1 MFSFLC
7 IFLIVRD
14 TLVKIRVKQSNE
26 IYEVLKI
33 LKEDFIRTIMLYI
46 WIKRNEKESFMEFH
60 GFAFFI

>member
-1 MFSFLC
+1 MFSFLS

-14 TLVKIRVKQSNE
+14 TLVKMHVKQSNE